1 MKEQIM
7 TPKHEL
13 TELTD
18 TELDVVCGGFLN
30 GFGNIVT
37 QTNNAVQVGVAIGG
51 IGGLTNVAQILGQ
64 ANFSI

>member
-18 TELDVVCGGFLN
+18 TELDAVCGGILN
-30 GFGNIVT
+30 GFGNFVT
-37 QTNNAVQVGVAIGG
+37 QLNNATQVGVAIGG

-64 ANFSI
+64 ANFSA